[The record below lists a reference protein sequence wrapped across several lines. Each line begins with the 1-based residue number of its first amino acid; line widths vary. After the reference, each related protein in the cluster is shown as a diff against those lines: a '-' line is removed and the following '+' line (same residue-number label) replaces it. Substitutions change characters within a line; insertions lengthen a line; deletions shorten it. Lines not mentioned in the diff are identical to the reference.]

1 MIQDGHGQKMSKSLG
16 NGVDPRDI
24 IHSHGADAMRF
35 TLVQMTTNTQD
46 VRMPV
51 DMIDPHSGEI
61 FAPKM
66 ITTPA
71 GHVVADATQVS
82 PKDPSTRV
90 VSGYGAASG
99 VVTPSEAMPL
109 ARNTSSKFDVGR
121 NFCNKLWNATRF
133 ALTSLAAGT
142 GDPVEIAELP
152 LVDRWIIGRLHR
164 TTHTIEDA
172 LASYRFNEYADALYD
187 FVWRDFCDWY
197 LEAIKPTVRD
207 DPRQRRTLRTILDAI
222 LRLLHPV
229 APFVTEALWPHVQAT
244 GEAGLPGIRL
254 PASPVLATA
263 AWPWIACSVED
274 KAAVEQFERAQ
285 ALVSAIRN
293 KRGERQVQPK
303 RRIRMQAPSEVLAL
317 VQRSEGVV
325 ENLAGLESVG
335 ELAVGAAPP
344 ADGIPFAFEG
354 REVVLSGL
362 VDAVD
367 AGAERARL
375 EKTIAERERQIAG
388 FRSKLDNPGYLAKA
402 KPELVEETKAKLA
415 EAEADIAAARRL
427 LTALGS

>member
-1 MIQDGHGQKMSKSLG
+1 
-16 NGVDPRDI
+16 
-24 IHSHGADAMRF
+24 
-35 TLVQMTTNTQD
+35 
-46 VRMPV
+46 
-51 DMIDPHSGEI
+51 
-61 FAPKM
+61 
-66 ITTPA
+66 
-71 GHVVADATQVS
+71 
-82 PKDPSTRV
+82 
-90 VSGYGAASG
+90 
-99 VVTPSEAMPL
+99 
-109 ARNTSSKFDVGR
+109 
-121 NFCNKLWNATRF
+121 
-133 ALTSLAAGT
+133 
-142 GDPVEIAELP
+142 
-152 LVDRWIIGRLHR
+152 
-164 TTHTIEDA
+164 
-172 LASYRFNEYADALYD
+172 
-187 FVWRDFCDWY
+187 
-197 LEAIKPTVRD
+197 
-207 DPRQRRTLRTILDAI
+207 
-222 LRLLHPV
+222 
-229 APFVTEALWPHVQAT
+229 
-244 GEAGLPGIRL
+244 
-254 PASPVLATA
+254 VLATA